1 MPEVVPV
8 LPSPSFGT
16 TEAEHVLV
24 ASLGGYLA
32 VALFDL
38 DADEGEQKLKPLTRW
53 LERDHPS
60 AVTSLREGLSD
71 MFTINR
77 LGLLSRLRKCLST
90 TNLIDSTHSGLRQ
103 KTRGVSPTG
112 RTDL

>member
-1 MPEVVPV
+1 VSATGAMGSNGVVQPPPLLDQV
-8 LPSPSFGT
+8 KS
-16 TEAEHVLV
+16 AIR
-24 ASLGGYLA
+24 AA
-32 VALFDL
+32 WKL